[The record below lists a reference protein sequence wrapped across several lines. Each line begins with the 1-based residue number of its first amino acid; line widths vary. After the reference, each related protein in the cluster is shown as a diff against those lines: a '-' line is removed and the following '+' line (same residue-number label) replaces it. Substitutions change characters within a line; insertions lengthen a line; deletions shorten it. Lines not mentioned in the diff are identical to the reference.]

1 MNNDMGLRISELIN
15 ALKIKKVRFAEQLG
29 IDQSYVTQLTNGR
42 RNPSDLLIGA
52 ICREFNVNEA
62 WLRTGQG
69 DMFQPKPRSD
79 EIESFMREIL
89 RDDSDFRQK
98 FISVLARMTVDEWK
112 LLERKVLELA
122 SEVTGGEGAAP
133 ARTDT
138 DIEQEA
144 DAAAAEVREQ
154 VILEKKAG
162 AESSASP
169 SDTGGST
176 AGEKMA

>member
-1 MNNDMGLRISELIN
+1 MKERIKELRKTLGLTQQEFADRI
-15 ALKIKKVRFAEQLG
+15 G
-29 IDQSYVTQLTNGR
+29 ISRGNIATYETRDSSPGNSVVNL
-42 RNPSDLLIGA
+42 
-52 ICREFNVNEA
+52 ICREFNVREA

-79 EIESFMREIL
+79 EIEAFIKEIL

-122 SEVTGGEGAAP
+122 SEVTGGDGAAP
-133 ARTDT
+133 ARTDI

-154 VILEKKAG
+154 VILEKKVG
-162 AESSASP
+162 AESSALP
-169 SDTGGST
+169 SDTGGSA